1 MATAQLG
8 TLVRHVKGLAAGP
21 DGRPRTDRQLL
32 DDFAS
37 RGDQGAFAD
46 LVGRHGGMV
55 LRVCR
60 RVLRHEQDAEDAFQA
75 TFLVLAHKADSIRRR
90 EALASWLYG
99 VAYRTALKAKRGAA
113 RRRNH
118 EARLRQRTPPPT
130 AGPTWDDVQGVLD
143 EEVRRLPESW
153 RSAFVLC
160 VLDGK
165 TEPAAAAELGVKEG
179 TLSWRLA
186 RARQRLRQRLTR
198 RGIQLS
204 GVLGALALA
213 RDAGRAAVPAALA
226 AATIRFGL
234 LVAAGGPAAAIPTHV
249 AALAAGVTRAMSLTK
264 TRIASAVLFAAC
276 LLAAAGLPTLQPLA
290 AKERESAAAAQP
302 ESHNSDKAVPQNRA
316 DEHTITFGGRVLD
329 PDGKPVAGAKLYLT
343 KSWNYAERPAEA
355 TPYATTTDDGN
366 FRFAV
371 PRARLAAE
379 HLEELV
385 ATARG
390 FGPAWVEAGPR
401 GPREDLTLRLVKDLP
416 VVGQVVDLQ
425 GKPVRG
431 ATVRLLNINATAG
444 ENLGPWLADARAKN
458 GLSWQLEARHFKRG
472 LPCPEFGSL
481 PRQTDTDAEGRF
493 RLDGIGRERMALLR
507 LEGPAIATLS
517 LSVFTRP
524 GEPVRVRQR
533 EAERELG
540 MPADTLTYLGASFRY
555 VAVPSKPVVGVV
567 RDRDTRKPLAGVSVY
582 LLNGD
587 YFAMAYLRTKTDSEG
602 RYRLD
607 GLPKGKGQKII
618 ARPTDDQPYL
628 MVHAE
633 VPDTPGLDPVMVDF
647 ELKRGVWIEGK
658 VTDKATGKPVPG
670 QVEYFASLGN
680 RNVQDHPGYS
690 GTFTPLFDNKPVRID
705 PRSGSYRVIGLPGP
719 GVLFVRS
726 FSFEEY
732 LLATERTDA
741 EGSKEQ
747 IVPTEPY
754 WGFSPSNYNAVARID
769 VPRDADR
776 ATRDVTLDAGEN
788 LSGRIIGADGRPL
801 SGARAHG
808 LLTGAEWSQPLD
820 RAAFTVQGFNRHRP
834 RFVLFMHP
842 DKKVVGVLDPPKN
855 KTDQVTVTMRPA
867 ASVTGRLVKAD
878 GWPRPGVALQV
889 TFRRPSG
896 DLWISQLPGEITTDQ
911 DGRFRLDTLL
921 PGCRVELRRKKE
933 SLEFDAGRKPGD
945 TKDVGDVRL
954 KQGGE

>member
-8 TLVRHVKGLAAGP
+8 TLMRHVKGLAAGP

-55 LRVCR
+55 LRVYR

-75 TFLVLAHKADSIRRR
+75 TFLVLARNAASIRRR
-90 EALASWLYG
+90 VALASWLYG

-113 RRRNH
+113 RRRHH
-118 EARLRQRTPPPT
+118 EARLRQRTPPPA
-130 AGPTWDDVQGVLD
+130 AGPTWDDVQAVLD
-143 EEVRRLPESW
+143 EEVWRLPESL

-186 RARQRLRQRLTR
+186 RARRRLRTQLTR

-204 GVLGALALA
+204 AVLAALFLA

-226 AATIRFGL
+226 TATVRFGL
-234 LVAAGGPAAAIPTHV
+234 LVAAGEPAAAIPTHV

-264 TRIASAVLFAAC
+264 TRIVIAVLLAAC
-276 LLAAAGLPTLQPLA
+276 LLAAAGVPTLQPLA
-290 AKERESAAAAQP
+290 AKERQSAAAAQP
-302 ESHNSDKAVPQNRA
+302 ESHTSDQAVPQNRA
-316 DEHTITFGGRVLD
+316 EEDPVAFSGRVLD

-366 FRFAV
+366 FRFAL
-371 PRARLAAE
+371 PRARLAAD

-390 FGPAWVEAGPR
+390 FGPAWIQVGPR
-401 GPREDLTLRLVKDLP
+401 GQREGLTLRLVKDVP

-425 GKPVRG
+425 GRPVRG
-431 ATVRLLNINATAG
+431 ATVRLLNISATAG
-444 ENLGPWLADARAKN
+444 EDLGPWLADARAKN

-472 LPCPEFGSL
+472 LPCSEFASL
-481 PRQTDTDAEGRF
+481 PRQTTTDAEGRF
-493 RLDGIGRERMALLR
+493 RLDGIGRERMALIR
-507 LEGPAIATLS
+507 LEGPAIATQS
-517 LSVFTRP
+517 LSVFTRQ
-524 GEPVRVRQR
+524 GEPVRGRQR
-533 EAERELG
+533 EAEPQLG
-540 MPADTLTYLGASFRY
+540 TPADTTTYLGASFRY
-555 VAVPSKPVVGVV
+555 VAVPSKPVVGLV
-567 RDRDTRKPLAGVSVY
+567 RDRNTKKPRAGVSVY

-587 YFAMAYLRTKTDSEG
+587 YFALAFLRAKTDAQG

-633 VPDTPGLDPVMVDF
+633 VPDTPGLDPVTVDF
-647 ELKRGVWIEGK
+647 ELKRGVWVEGK
-658 VTDKATGKPVPG
+658 ITDKATGKPVPG

-690 GTFTPLFDNKPVRID
+690 GTFTPLFDNKPARID
-705 PRSGSYRVIGLPGP
+705 RKDGSYRVVGLPGP

-726 FSFEEY
+726 FSFEDY

-741 EGSKEQ
+741 EGSKGE
-747 IVPTEPY
+747 ILPTEPY
-754 WGFSPSNYNAVARID
+754 WGFPTRNYNAVARID

-776 ATRDVTLDAGEN
+776 ATRDVTLDPGEN
-788 LSGRIIGADGRPL
+788 LSGRIIGADGQPL

-808 LLTGAEWSQPLD
+808 LLAGAEWSQPLD
-820 RAAFTVQGFNRHRP
+820 RAAFTVQGYNRHRP
-834 RFVLFMHP
+834 RFVLFVHP
-842 DKKVVGVLDPPKN
+842 DRKVVGALDPPKN
-855 KTDQVTVTMRPA
+855 KTDQVTVSMRPG
-867 ASVTGRLVKAD
+867 ASVAGRLVKED
-878 GWPRPGVALQV
+878 GRPRPGLTLQV
-889 TFRRPSG
+889 TFRRPGS
-896 DLWISQLPGEITTDQ
+896 DLWISHLPGEITTDQ

-921 PGCRVELRRKKE
+921 LGCRVELRRNKE

-945 TKDVGDVRL
+945 TKDVADVRL
-954 KQGGE
+954 KRGGE